1 MAQRTLTR
9 ESDGQKRLALII
21 GNGDY
26 ANARKLVNPP
36 NDATDMTATLTEL
49 GFEVI
54 SGTNLNLRQMRREIG
69 YIFANYQKLISQ
81 SNITPSLC

>member
-1 MAQRTLTR
+1 MLRKLYQCGLILSILFCVLPTMAQRTLTR

-36 NDATDMTATLTEL
+36 NDATDMTAALTEL

-54 SGTNLNLRQMRREIG
+54 SGRN
-69 YIFANYQKLISQ
+69 KLIF
-81 SNITPSLC
+81 